1 MFSLRKRK
9 GIIAA
14 LVVVL
19 AIMLIVPVM
28 LQTPSEAA
36 SKKRPAK
43 VTMTSVKA
51 SGTNK
56 VVIKWRKAKYA
67 TNYRIYWKQAGT
79 KKWRTLATVKSN
91 RTSYTHKSNS
101 KAKLIGG
108 KKYVYTVR
116 AYNRYG
122 RKWGAYNSKGKTVT
136 IPAVPGKVNIT
147 QTNAT
152 SSRNVTITWDKTSNA
167 TSYRVFYKKSGA
179 KKWITVA
186 NVSASKNSYT
196 HSNNKKTPLV
206 AGSKYVYTV
215 RAYNKTSRKWG
226 AYNTKGVV
234 VTVPK
239 KNASVPTQPV
249 KPTTVPTQK
258 PKPTTPV
265 IPSPAPEDTPD
276 ISGPTS
282 TPTPAPAK
290 PTEAPKPTATP
301 VPAKPTATPAPVK
314 VSNVTVNPATV
325 KLTSKGQNTQLSVSV
340 LPSNAEN
347 KSIVWSTS
355 NASVATVDNNGVIT
369 AVANGNATITA
380 AALDGSG
387 KYAECSVVVEI
398 PKENNQVVELA
409 GEESK
414 ILSIWNED
422 YTENIDVTQV
432 TFEYNTQLDL
442 FSNLGYD
449 VRTGKYI
456 TMTIKAQKQGS
467 CTILAKYN
475 GKILKK
481 WTINVTSNWDEY
493 IGYVN
498 WRKQVESQIWTSS
511 MSLKEKM
518 DAAKDYIQSHFVHKD
533 GSDAAVSAYKGNLA
547 DCITASE
554 FMGDFAKDANAK
566 VQYGSTYTGKFYDYL
581 VSASSDGGHTF
592 TRILINNEWVIYDA
606 NPPHA

>member
-1 MFSLRKRK
+1 MFNLQKRK

-43 VTMTSVKA
+43 VTVTSVKT

-79 KKWRTLATVKSN
+79 KKWRTLSTVKSN

-108 KKYVYTVR
+108 KIYVYTVR

-152 SSRNVTITWDKTSNA
+152 SSRKVTIIWDKTSNA

-196 HSNNKKTPLV
+196 HSNNKKTPLA

-239 KNASVPTQPV
+239 KNASVPTQPA
-249 KPTTVPTQK
+249 KPTAIPTQK
-258 PKPTTPV
+258 PKPTEVPAKPTQAPVKPTATPV
-265 IPSPAPEDTPD
+265 PV
-276 ISGPTS
+276 
-282 TPTPAPAK
+282 K

-301 VPAKPTATPAPVK
+301 APVK
-314 VSNVTVNPATV
+314 VSSVTINPSTV
-325 KLTSKGQNTQLSVSV
+325 KLTSKGQTAQLSASV

-347 KSIVWSTS
+347 KSITWNSS
-355 NASVATVDNNGVIT
+355 NTNVATVSSDGFVT
-369 AVANGNATITA
+369 ALANGNTTITA
-380 AALDGSG
+380 TALDGSG
-387 KYAECSVVVEI
+387 KSGSCAVIVEI
-398 PKENNQVVELA
+398 PDENNQIIELA
-409 GEESK
+409 GGESK
-414 ILSIWNED
+414 KIGITKSSFQEIRD
-422 YTENIDVTQV
+422 FSKV
-432 TFEYNTQLDL
+432 TFDCKNAGITYEIGGFD
-442 FSNLGYD
+442 
-449 VRTGKYI
+449 YI
-456 TMTIKAQKQGS
+456 STRAAVSIKALRKGNG
-467 CTILAKYN
+467 TITASYEN
-475 GKILKK
+475 RVIAR
-481 WTINVTSNWDEY
+481 WTINITSDWAEY

-498 WRKQVESQIWTSS
+498 WRKQVENQIWTNG
-511 MSLKEKM
+511 MSVKEKC
-518 DAAKDYIQSHFVHKD
+518 DAAKNYIKTNFVYSTKTA
-533 GSDAAVSAYKGNLA
+533 AAVYAYNTCKGI
-547 DCITASE
+547 DCFTATE
-554 FMGDFAKDANAK
+554 FMGDFAKDANAQMKYANNGSSQMFDYFSDAK
-566 VQYGSTYTGKFYDYL
+566 V
-581 VSASSDGGHTF
+581 AGGNHTF
-592 TRILINNEWVIYDA
+592 NMIFIDGQWIPYDA
-606 NPPHA
+606 CPTP

>member
-1 MFSLRKRK
+1 MFNLRKRK
-9 GIIAA
+9 GIITA

-36 SKKRPAK
+36 SKKKPAK
-43 VTMTSVKA
+43 VTVTSVKT

-79 KKWRTLATVKSN
+79 KKWSTLTTVKSN

-152 SSRNVTITWDKTSNA
+152 SNRKVTITWDKTSNA

-239 KNASVPTQPV
+239 KNAPGPTQPT
-249 KPTTVPTQK
+249 KPTAVPTQK
-258 PKPTTPV
+258 PKPTTPI
-265 IPSPAPEDTPD
+265 IPSPSPEDTPD

-325 KLTSKGQNTQLSVSV
+325 KLTSKGQTAQLSASV
-340 LPSNAEN
+340 LPNNAEN

-355 NASVATVDNNGVIT
+355 NASVATVDNNGIVT

-387 KYAECSVVVEI
+387 KSGSCVVTVEI
-398 PKENNQVVELA
+398 PDESNQIVELT
-409 GEESK
+409 GGTSK

-422 YTENIDVTQV
+422 YTENIDVTQI
-432 TFEYNTQLDL
+432 TFEYNSTSDI

-449 VRTGKYI
+449 VRTGVFNK
-456 TMTIKAQKQGS
+456 MTIKAQRQGS
-467 CTILAKYN
+467 CVVLAKYN

-481 WTINVTSNWDEY
+481 WTINVTSDWTEY

-498 WRKQVESQIWTSS
+498 WRKQVESQIWTNG
-511 MSLKEKM
+511 MSVKEKC
-518 DAAKDYIQSHFVHKD
+518 DAAQGYIKTQFTYKS
-533 GSDAAVSAYKGNLA
+533 GYGQAVLIYNDKMC
-547 DCITASE
+547 DCIGASDL
-554 FMGDFAKDANAK
+554 MGGFAKDANAQIK
-566 VQYGSTYTGKFYDYL
+566 YCSNHGTQPHDYL
-581 VSASSDGGHTF
+581 ADATSEGGHTF
-592 TRILINNEWVIYDA
+592 TMILIDGKWVPYDA
-606 NPPHA
+606 QP

>member
-1 MFSLRKRK
+1 MFNLQKRK

-36 SKKRPAK
+36 SKKKPAK
-43 VTMTSVKA
+43 VTVTSVKT

-79 KKWRTLATVKSN
+79 KKWRTLTTVKSN

-152 SSRNVTITWDKTSNA
+152 SSRKVTITWDKTSNA

-186 NVSASKNSYT
+186 NVSAAKNSYT
-196 HSNNKKTPLV
+196 HSNNKKTPLA

-239 KNASVPTQPV
+239 KNAPVPTQPA
-249 KPTTVPTQK
+249 KPTAVPIQK

-265 IPSPAPEDTPD
+265 IPSPSPEDTPD

-301 VPAKPTATPAPVK
+301 APVK
-314 VSNVTVNPATV
+314 VSSVTINPSTL
-325 KLTSKGQNTQLSVSV
+325 KLTSKGQTSQLSASI

-355 NASVATVDNNGVIT
+355 NASVATVDNNGVVT

-387 KYAECSVVVEI
+387 KSGSCTVTVEI
-398 PKENNQVVELA
+398 TDESNQIVELT
-409 GEESK
+409 GGTSK

-422 YTENIDVTQV
+422 YTENIDVTQI
-432 TFEYNTQLDL
+432 TFEYNSTSDI

-449 VRTGKYI
+449 IRTGVFNK
-456 TMTIKAQKQGS
+456 MTIKAQRQGS
-467 CTILAKYN
+467 CVVLAKYN

-481 WTINVTSNWDEY
+481 WTINVTSDWTEY

-498 WRKQVESQIWTSS
+498 WRKQVESQIWTNG
-511 MSLKEKM
+511 MSIKEKC
-518 DAAKDYIQSHFVHKD
+518 DAAQGYIKTQFTYKS
-533 GSDAAVSAYKGNLA
+533 GYGQAVLIYNDKMC
-547 DCITASE
+547 DCIGASDL
-554 FMGDFAKDANAK
+554 MGGFAKDANAQIK
-566 VQYGSTYTGKFYDYL
+566 YCSNHGTQPHDYL
-581 VSASSDGGHTF
+581 ADATSEGGHTF
-592 TRILINNEWVIYDA
+592 TMILIDGKWVPYDA
-606 NPPHA
+606 QP

>member
-1 MFSLRKRK
+1 MLRKIK
-9 GIIAA
+9 SHLAVLLMLA
-14 LVVVL
+14 LAFTL
-19 AIMLIVPVM
+19 LIPAPV
-28 LQTPSEAA
+28 QAA
-36 SKKRPAK
+36 SKKKPAK
-43 VTMTSVKA
+43 VTVTSVKT

-122 RKWGAYNSKGKTVT
+122 RKWGAYNSKGKTVK
-136 IPAVPGKVNIT
+136 IPRRKAAVPT
-147 QTNAT
+147 
-152 SSRNVTITWDKTSNA
+152 
-167 TSYRVFYKKSGA
+167 
-179 KKWITVA
+179 
-186 NVSASKNSYT
+186 
-196 HSNNKKTPLV
+196 KTPV
-206 AGSKYVYTV
+206 K
-215 RAYNKTSRKWG
+215 
-226 AYNTKGVV
+226 
-234 VTVPK
+234 PK
-239 KNASVPTQPV
+239 PTTPAKPTQPV
-249 KPTTVPTQK
+249 KPTAVPTQK
-258 PKPTTPV
+258 PKPTVKPVKPTPV
-265 IPSPAPEDTPD
+265 PAK
-276 ISGPTS
+276 PTS
-282 TPTPAPAK
+282 TPAK

-301 VPAKPTATPAPVK
+301 APVK
-314 VSNVTVNPATV
+314 VSSVTINPSTV
-325 KLTSKGQNTQLSVSV
+325 KLTSKGQTAQLSASV

-355 NASVATVDNNGVIT
+355 NASVATVDNNGVVT

-387 KYAECSVVVEI
+387 KYAECSVAVEI

-409 GEESK
+409 GGAHKELGPTKSLFPEITDFS
-414 ILSIWNED
+414 
-422 YTENIDVTQV
+422 QV
-432 TFEYNTQLDL
+432 TFDIQDPNHIIEVSG
-442 FSNLGYD
+442 FSSNKRSASVGF
-449 VRTGKYI
+449 TGLRI
-456 TMTIKAQKQGS
+456 GSATI
-467 CTILAKYN
+467 IAKYGN
-475 GKILKK
+475 KTLQRH
-481 WTINVTSNWDEY
+481 TINVTSNWDEY

-498 WRKQVESQIWTSS
+498 WRKQIESQIWTSS

-606 NPPHA
+606 NPPHV

>member
-1 MFSLRKRK
+1 ML
-9 GIIAA
+9 A
-14 LVVVL
+14 LAFTL
-19 AIMLIVPVM
+19 LIPAPV
-28 LQTPSEAA
+28 QAA
-36 SKKRPAK
+36 SKAPAK
-43 VTMTSVKA
+43 VTIASVKT

-79 KKWRTLATVKSN
+79 KKWRTLTTVKSN

-152 SSRNVTITWDKTSNA
+152 SDQKVTITWNKTSNA

-196 HSNNKKTPLV
+196 HSNNKKTPLA

-226 AYNTKGVV
+226 AYNTNGVV

-239 KNASVPTQPV
+239 KNAPVPTQPA
-249 KPTTVPTQK
+249 KPTAVPTQK

-265 IPSPAPEDTPD
+265 IPSPSPEDTPD

-282 TPTPAPAK
+282 TPTPAPAQ
-290 PTEAPKPTATP
+290 
-301 VPAKPTATPAPVK
+301 PTATPAPVK
-314 VSNVTVNPATV
+314 VSSVTINPSTL
-325 KLTSKGQNTQLSVSV
+325 KLTSKGQTAQLSASV
-340 LPSNAEN
+340 LPNNAEN
-347 KSIVWSTS
+347 KSIAWSTS
-355 NASVATVDNNGVIT
+355 NASVATVDNNGVVT

-387 KYAECSVVVEI
+387 KSGSCTVTVEI
-398 PKENNQVVELA
+398 TDESNQIVELT
-409 GEESK
+409 GGTSK

-422 YTENIDVTQV
+422 YTENIDVTQI
-432 TFEYNTQLDL
+432 TFEYNSTSDI

-449 VRTGKYI
+449 IRTGVFNK
-456 TMTIKAQKQGS
+456 MTIKAQRQGS
-467 CTILAKYN
+467 CVVLAKYN

-481 WTINVTSNWDEY
+481 WTINVTSDWTEY

-498 WRKQVESQIWTSS
+498 WRKQVESQIWTNG
-511 MSLKEKM
+511 MSVKEKC
-518 DAAKDYIQSHFVHKD
+518 DAAKNYIKTNFVYSTKTA
-533 GSDAAVSAYKGNLA
+533 AAVYAYNTCKGI
-547 DCITASE
+547 DCFTATE
-554 FMGDFAKDANAK
+554 FMGDFAKDAGAQMKYANNGSSQMFDYFADAK
-566 VQYGSTYTGKFYDYL
+566 V
-581 VSASSDGGHTF
+581 AGGNHTF
-592 TRILINNEWVIYDA
+592 NMILIDGQWIPCDA
-606 NPPHA
+606 CPTP

>member
-1 MFSLRKRK
+1 MLKKIKSH
-9 GIIAA
+9 
-14 LVVVL
+14 L
-19 AIMLIVPVM
+19 AILLMLALAFTLLIPAPV
-28 LQTPSEAA
+28 QAA
-36 SKKRPAK
+36 SKKKPAK
-43 VTMTSVKA
+43 VTVTSVKT

-79 KKWRTLATVKSN
+79 KKWSTLTTVKSN

-152 SSRNVTITWDKTSNA
+152 SNRKVTITWDKTSNA

-196 HSNNKKTPLV
+196 HSNNKKTPLA

-226 AYNTKGVV
+226 AYNTNGVV

-239 KNASVPTQPV
+239 KNAPGPTQPT
-249 KPTTVPTQK
+249 KPTAVPTQK

-325 KLTSKGQNTQLSVSV
+325 KLTSKGQTAQLSASV
-340 LPSNAEN
+340 LPNNAEN

-355 NASVATVDNNGVIT
+355 NASVATVDNNGVVT

-387 KYAECSVVVEI
+387 KSGSCVVTVEI
-398 PKENNQVVELA
+398 PDESNQIVELT
-409 GEESK
+409 GGTSK

-422 YTENIDVTQV
+422 YTENIDVTQI
-432 TFEYNTQLDL
+432 TFEYNSTSDI

-449 VRTGKYI
+449 VRTGVFNK
-456 TMTIKAQKQGS
+456 MTIKAQRQGS
-467 CTILAKYN
+467 CVVLAKYN

-481 WTINVTSNWDEY
+481 WTINVTSDWTEY

-498 WRKQVESQIWTSS
+498 WRKQVESQIWTNG
-511 MSLKEKM
+511 MSVKEKC
-518 DAAKDYIQSHFVHKD
+518 DAAQGYIKTQFTYKS
-533 GSDAAVSAYKGNLA
+533 GYGQAVLIYNDKMC
-547 DCITASE
+547 DCIGASDL
-554 FMGDFAKDANAK
+554 MGGFAKDANAQIK
-566 VQYGSTYTGKFYDYL
+566 YCSNHGTQPHDYL
-581 VSASSDGGHTF
+581 ADATSEGGHTF
-592 TRILINNEWVIYDA
+592 TMILIDGKWVPYDA
-606 NPPHA
+606 QP

>member
-1 MFSLRKRK
+1 MLRKIK
-9 GIIAA
+9 SHLAVLLMLA
-14 LVVVL
+14 LAFTL
-19 AIMLIVPVM
+19 LIPAPV
-28 LQTPSEAA
+28 QAA
-36 SKKRPAK
+36 SKKKPAK
-43 VTMTSVKA
+43 VTVTSVKT

-56 VVIKWRKAKYA
+56 VVVKWKKAKYA

-101 KAKLIGG
+101 KARLVAG

-122 RKWGAYNSKGKTVT
+122 RKWGSYNTKGKTVT
-136 IPAVPGKVNIT
+136 IPKKK
-147 QTNAT
+147 AT
-152 SSRNVTITWDKTSNA
+152 TPT
-167 TSYRVFYKKSGA
+167 
-179 KKWITVA
+179 
-186 NVSASKNSYT
+186 
-196 HSNNKKTPLV
+196 KTP
-206 AGSKYVYTV
+206 AK
-215 RAYNKTSRKWG
+215 
-226 AYNTKGVV
+226 
-234 VTVPK
+234 
-239 KNASVPTQPV
+239 PTQPA
-249 KPTTVPTQK
+249 KPTAVPTQK
-258 PKPTTPV
+258 PKPTEVPVEPTQTPAKPTATPV
-265 IPSPAPEDTPD
+265 PV
-276 ISGPTS
+276 
-282 TPTPAPAK
+282 K

-301 VPAKPTATPAPVK
+301 APAKPTATPAPVK

-325 KLTSKGQNTQLSVSV
+325 KLTSKGQTTQLSATV

-347 KSIVWSTS
+347 KSIIWSTS
-355 NASVATVDNNGVIT
+355 NASVATVDNNGVVS

-409 GEESK
+409 GGAHKELGPTKSLFPEITDFS
-414 ILSIWNED
+414 
-422 YTENIDVTQV
+422 QV
-432 TFEYNTQLDL
+432 TFDIQDPNHIIEVSG
-442 FSNLGYD
+442 FSSNKRSASVGF
-449 VRTGKYI
+449 TGLRI
-456 TMTIKAQKQGS
+456 GSATI
-467 CTILAKYN
+467 IAKYGN
-475 GKILKK
+475 KTLQRH
-481 WTINVTSNWDEY
+481 TINVTSNWDEY

-498 WRKQVESQIWTSS
+498 WRKQIESQIWTSS

-606 NPPHA
+606 NPPHV

>member
-1 MFSLRKRK
+1 MLRKIK
-9 GIIAA
+9 SYLAVLLMLA
-14 LVVVL
+14 LAFTL
-19 AIMLIVPVM
+19 LIPAPV
-28 LQTPSEAA
+28 QAA
-36 SKKRPAK
+36 SKKKPAK
-43 VTMTSVKA
+43 VTVTSVKT

-56 VVIKWRKAKYA
+56 VVVKWKKAKYA

-101 KAKLIGG
+101 KARLVAG

-122 RKWGAYNSKGKTVT
+122 RKWGSYNTKGKTVT
-136 IPAVPGKVNIT
+136 IPKKK
-147 QTNAT
+147 AT
-152 SSRNVTITWDKTSNA
+152 TPT
-167 TSYRVFYKKSGA
+167 
-179 KKWITVA
+179 
-186 NVSASKNSYT
+186 
-196 HSNNKKTPLV
+196 KTP
-206 AGSKYVYTV
+206 AK
-215 RAYNKTSRKWG
+215 
-226 AYNTKGVV
+226 
-234 VTVPK
+234 
-239 KNASVPTQPV
+239 PTQPA
-249 KPTTVPTQK
+249 KPTAVPTQK
-258 PKPTTPV
+258 PKPTEVPVEPTQTPAKPTATPV
-265 IPSPAPEDTPD
+265 PV
-276 ISGPTS
+276 
-282 TPTPAPAK
+282 K

-301 VPAKPTATPAPVK
+301 APAKPTATPAPVK

-355 NASVATVDNNGVIT
+355 NASVATVDNNGVVT

-409 GEESK
+409 GGAHKELGPTKSLFPEITDFS
-414 ILSIWNED
+414 
-422 YTENIDVTQV
+422 QV
-432 TFEYNTQLDL
+432 TFDIQDPNHIIEVSG
-442 FSNLGYD
+442 FSSNKRSASVGF
-449 VRTGKYI
+449 TGLRI
-456 TMTIKAQKQGS
+456 GSATI
-467 CTILAKYN
+467 IAKYGN
-475 GKILKK
+475 KTLQRH
-481 WTINVTSNWDEY
+481 TINVTSNWDEY

-498 WRKQVESQIWTSS
+498 WRKQIESQIWTSS

-554 FMGDFAKDANAK
+554 FMGDFAKDVNAK
-566 VQYGSTYTGKFYDYL
+566 VQYGSTYTGKFYDYIT
-581 VSASSDGGHTF
+581 SASSDGGHTF

-606 NPPHA
+606 NPPHV

>member
-1 MFSLRKRK
+1 MLRKIK
-9 GIIAA
+9 SYLAVLLMLA
-14 LVVVL
+14 LAFTL
-19 AIMLIVPVM
+19 LIPAPV
-28 LQTPSEAA
+28 QAA
-36 SKKRPAK
+36 SKKKPAK
-43 VTMTSVKA
+43 VTVTSVKT

-56 VVIKWRKAKYA
+56 VVVKWKKAKYA

-101 KAKLIGG
+101 KARLVAG

-122 RKWGAYNSKGKTVT
+122 RKWGSYNTKGKTVT
-136 IPAVPGKVNIT
+136 IPKKK
-147 QTNAT
+147 AT
-152 SSRNVTITWDKTSNA
+152 TPT
-167 TSYRVFYKKSGA
+167 
-179 KKWITVA
+179 
-186 NVSASKNSYT
+186 
-196 HSNNKKTPLV
+196 KTP
-206 AGSKYVYTV
+206 AK
-215 RAYNKTSRKWG
+215 
-226 AYNTKGVV
+226 
-234 VTVPK
+234 
-239 KNASVPTQPV
+239 PTQPA
-249 KPTTVPTQK
+249 KPTAVPTQK
-258 PKPTTPV
+258 PKPTEVPVEPTQTPAKPTATPV
-265 IPSPAPEDTPD
+265 PV
-276 ISGPTS
+276 
-282 TPTPAPAK
+282 K

-301 VPAKPTATPAPVK
+301 APAKPTATPAPVK

-325 KLTSKGQNTQLSVSV
+325 KLTSKGQTTQLSATV

-347 KSIVWSTS
+347 KSIIWSTS
-355 NASVATVDNNGVIT
+355 NASVATVDNNGVVS

-409 GEESK
+409 GGANKELGPTKSLFPEITDFS
-414 ILSIWNED
+414 
-422 YTENIDVTQV
+422 QV
-432 TFEYNTQLDL
+432 TFDIQDPNHIIEVSG
-442 FSNLGYD
+442 FSSNKRSASVGF
-449 VRTGKYI
+449 TGLRI
-456 TMTIKAQKQGS
+456 GSATI
-467 CTILAKYN
+467 IAKYGN
-475 GKILKK
+475 KTLQRH
-481 WTINVTSNWDEY
+481 TINVTSNWDEY

-554 FMGDFAKDANAK
+554 FMGDFAKDVNAK
-566 VQYGSTYTGKFYDYL
+566 VQYGSTYTGKFYDYIT
-581 VSASSDGGHTF
+581 SASSDGGHTF

-606 NPPHA
+606 NPPHV

>member
-1 MFSLRKRK
+1 MFNLRKRK
-9 GIIAA
+9 GIITA

-36 SKKRPAK
+36 SKKKPAK
-43 VTMTSVKA
+43 VTVTSVKT

-79 KKWRTLATVKSN
+79 KKWSTLTTVKSN

-152 SSRNVTITWDKTSNA
+152 SSRKVTIIWDKTSNA

-239 KNASVPTQPV
+239 KNAPGPTQPT
-249 KPTTVPTQK
+249 KPTAVPTQK
-258 PKPTTPV
+258 PKPTTPI
-265 IPSPAPEDTPD
+265 IPSPSPEDTPD

-325 KLTSKGQNTQLSVSV
+325 KLTSKGQTAQLSASV
-340 LPSNAEN
+340 LPNNAEN

-355 NASVATVDNNGVIT
+355 NASVATVDNNGIVT

-387 KYAECSVVVEI
+387 KSGSCVVTVEI
-398 PKENNQVVELA
+398 PDESNQIVELT
-409 GEESK
+409 GGTSK

-422 YTENIDVTQV
+422 YTENIDVTQI
-432 TFEYNTQLDL
+432 TFEYNSTSDI

-449 VRTGKYI
+449 VRTGVFNK
-456 TMTIKAQKQGS
+456 MTIKAQRQGS
-467 CTILAKYN
+467 CVVLAKYN

-481 WTINVTSNWDEY
+481 WTINVTSDWTEY

-498 WRKQVESQIWTSS
+498 WRKQVESQIWTNG
-511 MSLKEKM
+511 MSVKEKC
-518 DAAKDYIQSHFVHKD
+518 DAAQGYIKTQFTYKS
-533 GSDAAVSAYKGNLA
+533 GYGQAVLIYNDKMC
-547 DCITASE
+547 DCIGASDL
-554 FMGDFAKDANAK
+554 MGGFAKDANAQIK
-566 VQYGSTYTGKFYDYL
+566 YCSNHGTQPHDYL
-581 VSASSDGGHTF
+581 ADATSEGGHTF
-592 TRILINNEWVIYDA
+592 TMILIDGKWVPYDA
-606 NPPHA
+606 QP

>member
-1 MFSLRKRK
+1 MFNLRKRK
-9 GIIAA
+9 GIVAA

-19 AIMLIVPVM
+19 AIMLIVPVI

-43 VTMTSVKA
+43 VTVTSVKT

-152 SSRNVTITWDKTSNA
+152 SNRKVTITWDKTSNA

-239 KNASVPTQPV
+239 KNAPIPTQPA
-249 KPTTVPTQK
+249 KPTAVPTQK

-301 VPAKPTATPAPVK
+301 VPVK
-314 VSNVTVNPATV
+314 VNSVTINPSTI
-325 KLTSKGQNTQLSVSV
+325 KLTSKGQTAQLSVCV
-340 LPSNAEN
+340 LPSNADN
-347 KSIVWSTS
+347 KSVTWSSS
-355 NASVATVDNNGVIT
+355 NTNVVTVSNDGTVT

-380 AALDGSG
+380 TAADRAEKSGS
-387 KYAECSVVVEI
+387 CSVTVEI
-398 PKENNQVVELA
+398 QNESSQVITLE
-409 GEESK
+409 GGKGKQIGITPEE
-414 ILSIWNED
+414 IDASI
-422 YTENIDVTQV
+422 NIKDI
-432 TFEYNTQLDL
+432 TFEITNP
-442 FSNLGYD
+442 SIIKINGIGYD
-449 VRTGKYI
+449 EETWCNVI
-456 TMTIKAQKQGS
+456 TFTAIKKGS
-467 CTILAKYN
+467 TVISAKYN
-475 GKILKK
+475 NNILRR
-481 WTINVTSNWDEY
+481 WTINIASDWTEY
-493 IGYVN
+493 LAYAN
-498 WRKQVESQIWTSS
+498 WRKQIENQIWTAS
-511 MSLKEKM
+511 MSQKEKM
-518 DAAKDYIQSHFVHKD
+518 KATESYIKNHYGYENGS
-533 GSDAAVSAYKGNLA
+533 SDAVKVYLDKTI
-547 DCITASE
+547 DCHAATE
-554 FMGDFAKDANAK
+554 MMGDFAKDINLQVKYVNA
-566 VQYGSTYTGKFYDYL
+566 VTGNIYDYK
-581 VSASSDGGHTF
+581 VKATSEGGHTYN
-592 TRILINNEWVIYDA
+592 LIFVDNSWEKFDA
-606 NPPHA
+606 TPTP

>member
-1 MFSLRKRK
+1 MLRKIK
-9 GIIAA
+9 SHLAVFLMLA
-14 LVVVL
+14 LAFTL
-19 AIMLIVPVM
+19 LIPAPV
-28 LQTPSEAA
+28 QAA
-36 SKKRPAK
+36 SKKKPAK
-43 VTMTSVKA
+43 VTVTSVKT
-51 SGTNK
+51 SGYDRVT
-56 VVIKWRKAKYA
+56 IKWKKSKYA
-67 TNYRIYWKQAGT
+67 TNYRIYWKQSGA
-79 KKWRTLATVKSN
+79 KKWKTLATVKSN
-91 RTSYTHKSNS
+91 KTTYTHKSNN
-101 KAKLIGG
+101 KARLVAG

-122 RKWGAYNSKGKTVT
+122 KKWGSYNTRGKTVT
-136 IPAVPGKVNIT
+136 IP
-147 QTNAT
+147 
-152 SSRNVTITWDKTSNA
+152 
-167 TSYRVFYKKSGA
+167 KK
-179 KKWITVA
+179 K
-186 NVSASKNSYT
+186 
-196 HSNNKKTPLV
+196 
-206 AGSKYVYTV
+206 
-215 RAYNKTSRKWG
+215 
-226 AYNTKGVV
+226 V
-234 VTVPK
+234 VT
-239 KNASVPTQPV
+239 PT
-249 KPTTVPTQK
+249 KPTTK
-258 PKPTTPV
+258 PS
-265 IPSPAPEDTPD
+265 I
-276 ISGPTS
+276 
-282 TPTPAPAK
+282 PTPAPTKK
-290 PTEAPKPTATP
+290 PQPTATP
-301 VPAKPTATPAPVK
+301 KPTATPAPVK

-325 KLTSKGQNTQLSVSV
+325 KLTSKGQTTQLSAIV

-409 GEESK
+409 GGESK

-456 TMTIKAQKQGS
+456 KMTIKAQKQGS

>member
-1 MFSLRKRK
+1 MFNLRKRK
-9 GIIAA
+9 GIITA

-36 SKKRPAK
+36 SKKKPAK
-43 VTMTSVKA
+43 VTVTSVKT

-79 KKWRTLATVKSN
+79 KKWSTLTTVKSN

-152 SSRNVTITWDKTSNA
+152 SNRKVTITWDKTSNA

-196 HSNNKKTPLV
+196 HSNNKKTPLA

-215 RAYNKTSRKWG
+215 RAYNKASRKWG

-239 KNASVPTQPV
+239 KNAPGPTQPT
-249 KPTTVPTQK
+249 KPTAVPTQK
-258 PKPTTPV
+258 PKPTTPI
-265 IPSPAPEDTPD
+265 IPSPSPEDTPD

-325 KLTSKGQNTQLSVSV
+325 KLTSKGQTAQLSASV
-340 LPSNAEN
+340 LPNNAEN

-355 NASVATVDNNGVIT
+355 NASVATVDNNGIVT

-387 KYAECSVVVEI
+387 KSGSCVVTVEI
-398 PKENNQVVELA
+398 PDESNQIVELT
-409 GEESK
+409 GGTSK

-422 YTENIDVTQV
+422 YTENIDVTQI
-432 TFEYNTQLDL
+432 TFEYNSTSDI

-449 VRTGKYI
+449 VRTGVFNK
-456 TMTIKAQKQGS
+456 MTIKAQRQGS
-467 CTILAKYN
+467 CVVLAKYN

-481 WTINVTSNWDEY
+481 WTINVTSDWTEY

-498 WRKQVESQIWTSS
+498 WRKQVESQIWTNG
-511 MSLKEKM
+511 MSVKEKC
-518 DAAKDYIQSHFVHKD
+518 DAAQGYIKTQFTYKS
-533 GSDAAVSAYKGNLA
+533 GYGQAVLIYNDKMC
-547 DCITASE
+547 DCIGASDL
-554 FMGDFAKDANAK
+554 MGGFAKDANAQIK
-566 VQYGSTYTGKFYDYL
+566 YCSNHGTQPHDYL
-581 VSASSDGGHTF
+581 ADATSEGGHTF
-592 TRILINNEWVIYDA
+592 TMILIDGKWVPYDA
-606 NPPHA
+606 QP

>member
-1 MFSLRKRK
+1 MFNLRKRK
-9 GIIAA
+9 GIVAA

-19 AIMLIVPVM
+19 AIMLIVPVI

-43 VTMTSVKA
+43 VTVTSVKT

-122 RKWGAYNSKGKTVT
+122 RKWGAYNSKGKTVI

-152 SSRNVTITWDKTSNA
+152 SSRKVTITWDKTSNA

-239 KNASVPTQPV
+239 KNASVPTQPA
-249 KPTTVPTQK
+249 KPTAIPTQK
-258 PKPTTPV
+258 PKPTEVPAKPTQAPVKPTATPV
-265 IPSPAPEDTPD
+265 PV
-276 ISGPTS
+276 
-282 TPTPAPAK
+282 K

-301 VPAKPTATPAPVK
+301 APVK
-314 VSNVTVNPATV
+314 VSSVTINPSTV
-325 KLTSKGQNTQLSVSV
+325 KLTSKGQTAQLSASV

-347 KSIVWSTS
+347 KSITWNSS
-355 NASVATVDNNGVIT
+355 NTNVATVSSDGFVT
-369 AVANGNATITA
+369 ALANGNTTITA
-380 AALDGSG
+380 TALDGSG
-387 KYAECSVVVEI
+387 KSGSCAVIVEI
-398 PKENNQVVELA
+398 PDENNQIIELA
-409 GEESK
+409 GGESK
-414 ILSIWNED
+414 KIGITKSSFQEIRD
-422 YTENIDVTQV
+422 FSKV
-432 TFEYNTQLDL
+432 TFDCKNAGITYEIGGFD
-442 FSNLGYD
+442 
-449 VRTGKYI
+449 YI
-456 TMTIKAQKQGS
+456 STRAAVSIKALRKGNG
-467 CTILAKYN
+467 TITASYEN
-475 GKILKK
+475 RVIAR
-481 WTINVTSNWDEY
+481 WTINITSDWAEY

-498 WRKQVESQIWTSS
+498 WRKQVENQIWTNG
-511 MSLKEKM
+511 MSVKEKC
-518 DAAKDYIQSHFVHKD
+518 DAAKNYIKTNFVYSTKTA
-533 GSDAAVSAYKGNLA
+533 AAVYAYNTCKGI
-547 DCITASE
+547 DCFTATE
-554 FMGDFAKDANAK
+554 FMGDFAKDANAQMKYANNGSSQMFDYFSDAK
-566 VQYGSTYTGKFYDYL
+566 V
-581 VSASSDGGHTF
+581 AGGNHTF
-592 TRILINNEWVIYDA
+592 NMIFIDGQWIPYDA
-606 NPPHA
+606 CPTP

>member
-1 MFSLRKRK
+1 MFNLRKRK
-9 GIIAA
+9 GIVAA
-14 LVVVL
+14 LAVIL
-19 AIMLIVPVM
+19 AIILIVPVM

-36 SKKRPAK
+36 SKKKPAK
-43 VTMTSVKA
+43 VTVTSVKT

-122 RKWGAYNSKGKTVT
+122 RKWGAYNSKGKTVI

-152 SSRNVTITWDKTSNA
+152 SSRKVTITWDKTSNA

-239 KNASVPTQPV
+239 KNASGPTQPA
-249 KPTTVPTQK
+249 KPTDVPTQK

-265 IPSPAPEDTPD
+265 IPSPSPEDTPD

-282 TPTPAPAK
+282 TPTPAPVK

-301 VPAKPTATPAPVK
+301 APVK
-314 VSNVTVNPATV
+314 VSSVTINPSTL
-325 KLTSKGQNTQLSVSV
+325 KLTSKGQTSQLSASI

-355 NASVATVDNNGVIT
+355 NASVATVDNNGVVT

-409 GEESK
+409 GGESK
-414 ILSIWNED
+414 KIGVTKSSFPEI
-422 YTENIDVTQV
+422 IDFSKV
-432 TFEYNTQLDL
+432 TFDCKNAGVTYEIGGFD
-442 FSNLGYD
+442 
-449 VRTGKYI
+449 YI
-456 TMTIKAQKQGS
+456 STRAAVSIKALRKGNS
-467 CTILAKYN
+467 VITASYENRVIAR
-475 GKILKK
+475 
-481 WTINVTSNWDEY
+481 WTINITSDWAEY

-498 WRKQVESQIWTSS
+498 WRKQVESQIWTNG
-511 MSLKEKM
+511 MSIKEKC
-518 DAAKDYIQSHFVHKD
+518 DAAKSYIKTQFTYKS
-533 GSDAAVSAYKGNLA
+533 GYGQAVLIYNDKMC
-547 DCITASE
+547 DCIGASDL
-554 FMGDFAKDANAK
+554 MGGFAKDANAQIK
-566 VQYGSTYTGKFYDYL
+566 YCSNHGTQPHDYL
-581 VSASSDGGHTF
+581 ADATSEGGHTF
-592 TRILINNEWVIYDA
+592 TMILIDGKWVPYDA
-606 NPPHA
+606 QP

>member
-1 MFSLRKRK
+1 MLRKIK
-9 GIIAA
+9 SH
-14 LVVVL
+14 L
-19 AIMLIVPVM
+19 AILLMLALAFTLLIPAPV
-28 LQTPSEAA
+28 QAA
-36 SKKRPAK
+36 SKKKPAK
-43 VTMTSVKA
+43 VTVTSVKT

-79 KKWRTLATVKSN
+79 KKWKTLATVRSN
-91 RTSYTHKSNS
+91 RLSYTHKSSS
-101 KAKLIGG
+101 KAKLVGG

-152 SSRNVTITWDKTSNA
+152 SDQKVTITWNKTSNA

-206 AGSKYVYTV
+206 VGSKYVYTV

-239 KNASVPTQPV
+239 KNAPVPTQPA
-249 KPTTVPTQK
+249 KPTAVPTQK

-265 IPSPAPEDTPD
+265 IPSPSPEDTPD

-325 KLTSKGQNTQLSVSV
+325 KLTSKGQTAQLSASV
-340 LPSNAEN
+340 LPNNAEN

-355 NASVATVDNNGVIT
+355 NASVATVDNNGIVT

-387 KYAECSVVVEI
+387 KSGSCVVTVEI
-398 PKENNQVVELA
+398 PDESNQIVELT
-409 GEESK
+409 GGTSK

-422 YTENIDVTQV
+422 YTENIDVTQI
-432 TFEYNTQLDL
+432 TFEYNSTSDI

-449 VRTGKYI
+449 VRTGVFNK
-456 TMTIKAQKQGS
+456 MTIKAQRQGS
-467 CTILAKYN
+467 CVVLAKYN

-481 WTINVTSNWDEY
+481 WTINVTSDWTEY

-498 WRKQVESQIWTSS
+498 WRKQVESQIWTNG
-511 MSLKEKM
+511 MSVKEKC
-518 DAAKDYIQSHFVHKD
+518 DAAQGYIKTQFTYKS
-533 GSDAAVSAYKGNLA
+533 GYGQAVLIYNDKMC
-547 DCITASE
+547 DCIGASDL
-554 FMGDFAKDANAK
+554 MGGFAKDANAQIK
-566 VQYGSTYTGKFYDYL
+566 YCSNHGTQPHDYL
-581 VSASSDGGHTF
+581 ADATSEGGHTF
-592 TRILINNEWVIYDA
+592 TMILIDGKWVPYDA
-606 NPPHA
+606 QP

>member
-1 MFSLRKRK
+1 MFNLQKRK

-36 SKKRPAK
+36 SKKKPAK
-43 VTMTSVKA
+43 VTVTSVKT

-79 KKWRTLATVKSN
+79 KKWSTLTTVKSN

-152 SSRNVTITWDKTSNA
+152 SNRKVTITWDKTSNA

-196 HSNNKKTPLV
+196 HSNNKKTPLA

-215 RAYNKTSRKWG
+215 RAYNKASRKWG

-239 KNASVPTQPV
+239 KNAPGPTQPT
-249 KPTTVPTQK
+249 KPTAVPTQK
-258 PKPTTPV
+258 PKPTTPI
-265 IPSPAPEDTPD
+265 IPSPSPEDTPD

-325 KLTSKGQNTQLSVSV
+325 KLTSKGQTAQLSASV
-340 LPSNAEN
+340 LPNNAEN

-355 NASVATVDNNGVIT
+355 NASVATVDNNGVVT

-387 KYAECSVVVEI
+387 KSGSCVVTVEI
-398 PKENNQVVELA
+398 PDESNQIVELT
-409 GEESK
+409 GGTSK

-422 YTENIDVTQV
+422 YTENIDVTQI
-432 TFEYNTQLDL
+432 TFEYNSTSDI

-449 VRTGKYI
+449 VRTGVFNK
-456 TMTIKAQKQGS
+456 MTIKAQRQGS
-467 CTILAKYN
+467 CVVLAKYN

-481 WTINVTSNWDEY
+481 WTINVTSDWTEY

-498 WRKQVESQIWTSS
+498 WRKQVESQIWTNG
-511 MSLKEKM
+511 MSVKEKC
-518 DAAKDYIQSHFVHKD
+518 DAAQGYIKTQFTYKS
-533 GSDAAVSAYKGNLA
+533 GYGQAVLIYNDKMC
-547 DCITASE
+547 DCIGASDL
-554 FMGDFAKDANAK
+554 MGGFAKDANAQIK
-566 VQYGSTYTGKFYDYL
+566 YCSNHGTQPHDYL
-581 VSASSDGGHTF
+581 ADATSEGGHTF
-592 TRILINNEWVIYDA
+592 TMILIDGKWVPYDA
-606 NPPHA
+606 QP

>member
-1 MFSLRKRK
+1 MLRKIK
-9 GIIAA
+9 SHLAVLLMLA
-14 LVVVL
+14 LAFTL
-19 AIMLIVPVM
+19 LIPAPV
-28 LQTPSEAA
+28 QAA
-36 SKKRPAK
+36 SKKKPAK
-43 VTMTSVKA
+43 VTVTSA
-51 SGTNK
+51 RTSGYDK
-56 VVIKWRKAKYA
+56 VTIKWKKSKYA
-67 TNYRIYWKQAGT
+67 TNYRIYWKQSGA
-79 KKWRTLATVKSN
+79 KKWKTLATVKSN
-91 RTSYTHKSNS
+91 KTTYTHKSNN
-101 KAKLIGG
+101 KARLVAG

-116 AYNRYG
+116 AYNKYG
-122 RKWGAYNSKGKTVT
+122 KKWGSYNTKGKTV
-136 IPAVPGKVNIT
+136 II
-147 QTNAT
+147 
-152 SSRNVTITWDKTSNA
+152 
-167 TSYRVFYKKSGA
+167 
-179 KKWITVA
+179 
-186 NVSASKNSYT
+186 
-196 HSNNKKTPLV
+196 
-206 AGSKYVYTV
+206 
-215 RAYNKTSRKWG
+215 
-226 AYNTKGVV
+226 
-234 VTVPK
+234 PK
-239 KNASVPTQPV
+239 KKAAPPATAPV
-249 KPTTVPTQK
+249 K
-258 PKPTTPV
+258 PKPTTQTPV
-265 IPSPAPEDTPD
+265 KPTATPV
-276 ISGPTS
+276 PV
-282 TPTPAPAK
+282 K

-301 VPAKPTATPAPVK
+301 VPATPTPAPVK

-325 KLTSKGQNTQLSVSV
+325 KLTSKGQNIQLSVSV
-340 LPSNAEN
+340 LPNNAEN

-355 NASVATVDNNGVIT
+355 NASVATVDNNGVVT

-409 GEESK
+409 GGESK

-456 TMTIKAQKQGS
+456 KMTIKAQKQGS

-493 IGYVN
+493 LGYVN

-554 FMGDFAKDANAK
+554 FMGDFAKDANTK

>member
-1 MFSLRKRK
+1 MFNLRKRK
-9 GIIAA
+9 GIITA

-36 SKKRPAK
+36 SKKKPAK
-43 VTMTSVKA
+43 VTVTSVKT

-79 KKWRTLATVKSN
+79 KKWSTLTTVKSN

-152 SSRNVTITWDKTSNA
+152 SNRKVTITWDKTSNA

-196 HSNNKKTPLV
+196 HSNNKKTPLA

-239 KNASVPTQPV
+239 KNAPAPTQPA

-265 IPSPAPEDTPD
+265 IPSPSPEDTPD

-325 KLTSKGQNTQLSVSV
+325 KLTSKGQTAQLSASV
-340 LPSNAEN
+340 LPNNAEN

-355 NASVATVDNNGVIT
+355 NASVATVDNNGIVT

-387 KYAECSVVVEI
+387 KSGSCVVTVEI
-398 PKENNQVVELA
+398 PDESNQIVELT
-409 GEESK
+409 GGTSK

-422 YTENIDVTQV
+422 YTENIDVTQI
-432 TFEYNTQLDL
+432 TFEYNSTSDI

-449 VRTGKYI
+449 VRTGVFNK
-456 TMTIKAQKQGS
+456 MTIKAQRQGS
-467 CTILAKYN
+467 CVVLAKYN

-481 WTINVTSNWDEY
+481 WTINVTSDWTEY

-498 WRKQVESQIWTSS
+498 WRKQVESQIWTNG
-511 MSLKEKM
+511 MSVKEKC
-518 DAAKDYIQSHFVHKD
+518 DAAQGYIKTQFTYKS
-533 GSDAAVSAYKGNLA
+533 GYGQAVLIYNDKMC
-547 DCITASE
+547 DCIGASDL
-554 FMGDFAKDANAK
+554 MGGFAKDANAQIK
-566 VQYGSTYTGKFYDYL
+566 YCSNHGTQPHDYL
-581 VSASSDGGHTF
+581 ADATSEGGHTF
-592 TRILINNEWVIYDA
+592 TMILIDGKWVPYDA
-606 NPPHA
+606 QP

>member
-1 MFSLRKRK
+1 MFNLQKRK

-43 VTMTSVKA
+43 VTMTSVKT

-152 SSRNVTITWDKTSNA
+152 SSRKVTIIWDKTSNA

-239 KNASVPTQPV
+239 KNAPAPTQPA

-265 IPSPAPEDTPD
+265 IPSPSPEDTPD

-282 TPTPAPAK
+282 TPTPAP
-290 PTEAPKPTATP
+290 TQPTATP
-301 VPAKPTATPAPVK
+301 KPTATPAPVK
-314 VSNVTVNPATV
+314 VTSVSVSPANV
-325 KLTSKGQNTQLSVSV
+325 KLTKKGETTTLSATV

-347 KSIVWSTS
+347 QSISWSSSDT
-355 NASVATVDNNGVIT
+355 SVATVNNDGTVT
-369 AVANGNATITA
+369 AVANGTTTVTA
-380 AALDGSG
+380 SAVDGSG
-387 KYAECSVVVEI
+387 KNGSCNVVVEI
-398 PKENNQVVELA
+398 PSENAQIIELA
-409 GEESK
+409 GGD
-414 ILSIWNED
+414 SIEIGPTKASLPNFTD
-422 YTENIDVTQV
+422 
-432 TFEYNTQLDL
+432 
-442 FSNLGYD
+442 FSNITFDIQNSNNIVNVSGFSSNKVSASVCIRG
-449 VRTGKYI
+449 VRV
-456 TMTIKAQKQGS
+456 GS
-467 CTILAKYN
+467 VVIIAKHNGTILQRY
-475 GKILKK
+475 
-481 WTINVTSNWDEY
+481 TVNVTSNWGEY
-493 IGYVN
+493 LAYES
-498 WRKQVESQIWTSS
+498 WRHSIEKQIWTNDISS
-511 MSLKEKM
+511 KGKM
-518 DAAKDYIQSHFVHKD
+518 DAAKNYIQTHFTHKD
-533 GSDAAVSAYKGNLA
+533 GAPAAWYAYTGTVA

-554 FMGDFAKDANAK
+554 FMGGFAADAGLK
-566 VQYGSTYTGKFYDYL
+566 IQYGSTLSGQYYDYL
-581 VSASSDGGHTF
+581 VNASSAGGHTF
-592 TRILINNEWVIYDA
+592 TRIFINDSWEIYDA
-606 NPPHA
+606 NPPH

>member
-1 MFSLRKRK
+1 MFNLRKRK

-43 VTMTSVKA
+43 VTVTSVKT

-152 SSRNVTITWDKTSNA
+152 SNRKVTITWDKTSNA

-196 HSNNKKTPLV
+196 HSNNKKTPLA

-239 KNASVPTQPV
+239 KNASVPTQPA
-249 KPTTVPTQK
+249 KPTAIPTQK
-258 PKPTTPV
+258 PKPTEVPAKPTQAPVKPTATPV
-265 IPSPAPEDTPD
+265 PV
-276 ISGPTS
+276 
-282 TPTPAPAK
+282 K

-301 VPAKPTATPAPVK
+301 APVK
-314 VSNVTVNPATV
+314 VSSVTINPSTV
-325 KLTSKGQNTQLSVSV
+325 KLTSKGQTAQLSASV

-347 KSIVWSTS
+347 KSITWNSS
-355 NASVATVDNNGVIT
+355 NTNVATVSSDGFVT
-369 AVANGNATITA
+369 ALANGNTTITA
-380 AALDGSG
+380 TALDGSG
-387 KYAECSVVVEI
+387 KSGSCAVIVEI
-398 PKENNQVVELA
+398 PDENNQIIELA
-409 GEESK
+409 GGESK
-414 ILSIWNED
+414 KIGITKSSFQEIRD
-422 YTENIDVTQV
+422 FSKV
-432 TFEYNTQLDL
+432 TFDCKNAGITYEIGGFD
-442 FSNLGYD
+442 
-449 VRTGKYI
+449 YI
-456 TMTIKAQKQGS
+456 STRAAVSIKALRKGNG
-467 CTILAKYN
+467 TITASYEN
-475 GKILKK
+475 RVIAR
-481 WTINVTSNWDEY
+481 WTINITSDWAEY

-498 WRKQVESQIWTSS
+498 WRKQVENQIWTNG
-511 MSLKEKM
+511 MSVKEKC
-518 DAAKDYIQSHFVHKD
+518 DAAKNYIKTNFVYSTKTA
-533 GSDAAVSAYKGNLA
+533 AAVYAYNTCKGI
-547 DCITASE
+547 DCFTATE
-554 FMGDFAKDANAK
+554 FMGDFAKDANAQMKYANNGSSQMFDYFSDAK
-566 VQYGSTYTGKFYDYL
+566 V
-581 VSASSDGGHTF
+581 AGGNHTF
-592 TRILINNEWVIYDA
+592 NMIFIDGQWISYDA
-606 NPPHA
+606 CPTP

>member
-1 MFSLRKRK
+1 MLRKIK
-9 GIIAA
+9 SHLAVLLMLA
-14 LVVVL
+14 LAFTL
-19 AIMLIVPVM
+19 LIPAPV
-28 LQTPSEAA
+28 QAA
-36 SKKRPAK
+36 SKKKPAK
-43 VTMTSVKA
+43 VTVTSVKT

-152 SSRNVTITWDKTSNA
+152 SNRKVTITWDKTSNA

-239 KNASVPTQPV
+239 KNAPVPTQPA
-249 KPTTVPTQK
+249 KPTAVPTQK
-258 PKPTTPV
+258 PKPTEVPAKPTQAPVKPTATPV
-265 IPSPAPEDTPD
+265 PV
-276 ISGPTS
+276 
-282 TPTPAPAK
+282 K

-301 VPAKPTATPAPVK
+301 APVK
-314 VSNVTVNPATV
+314 VSSVTINPSTV
-325 KLTSKGQNTQLSVSV
+325 KLTSKGQTAQLSASV

-347 KSIVWSTS
+347 KSITWNSS
-355 NASVATVDNNGVIT
+355 NTNVATVSSDGFVT
-369 AVANGNATITA
+369 ALANGNTTITA
-380 AALDGSG
+380 TTLDGSG
-387 KYAECSVVVEI
+387 KSGSCTVIVEI
-398 PKENNQVVELA
+398 PDENNQIIELA
-409 GEESK
+409 GGESK
-414 ILSIWNED
+414 KIGITKSSFQEIRD
-422 YTENIDVTQV
+422 FSKV
-432 TFEYNTQLDL
+432 TFDCKNAGITYEIGGFD
-442 FSNLGYD
+442 
-449 VRTGKYI
+449 YI
-456 TMTIKAQKQGS
+456 STRAAVSIKALRKGNG
-467 CTILAKYN
+467 TITASYEN
-475 GKILKK
+475 RVIAR
-481 WTINVTSNWDEY
+481 WTINITSDWAEY

-498 WRKQVESQIWTSS
+498 WRKQVENQIWTNG
-511 MSLKEKM
+511 MSVKEKC
-518 DAAKDYIQSHFVHKD
+518 DAAKNYIKTNFVYSTKTA
-533 GSDAAVSAYKGNLA
+533 AAVYAYNTCKGI
-547 DCITASE
+547 DCFTATE
-554 FMGDFAKDANAK
+554 FMGDFAKDAGAQMKYANNGSSQMFDYFSDAK
-566 VQYGSTYTGKFYDYL
+566 V
-581 VSASSDGGHTF
+581 AGGNHTF
-592 TRILINNEWVIYDA
+592 NMIFIDGQWIPYDA
-606 NPPHA
+606 CPTP

>member
-1 MFSLRKRK
+1 MLKKIKSH
-9 GIIAA
+9 
-14 LVVVL
+14 L
-19 AIMLIVPVM
+19 AILLMLALAFTLLIPAPV
-28 LQTPSEAA
+28 QAA
-36 SKKRPAK
+36 SKKKPVK
-43 VTMTSVKA
+43 VTVTSVKT

-152 SSRNVTITWDKTSNA
+152 SNRKVTITWDKTSNA

-196 HSNNKKTPLV
+196 HSNNKKTPLA

-239 KNASVPTQPV
+239 KNAPVPTQPA
-249 KPTTVPTQK
+249 KPTAVPTQK

-282 TPTPAPAK
+282 TPTPAP
-290 PTEAPKPTATP
+290 TQPTATP
-301 VPAKPTATPAPVK
+301 KPTATPAPIK
-314 VSNVTVNPATV
+314 VTSVSVSPANV
-325 KLTSKGQNTQLSVSV
+325 KLTKKGETATLSATV

-347 KSIVWSTS
+347 QSISWSSSDT
-355 NASVATVDNNGVIT
+355 SVATVSSDGTVT
-369 AVANGNATITA
+369 AVANGTTTITA
-380 AALDGSG
+380 SAVDGSG
-387 KYAECSVVVEI
+387 KNGSCSVVIEI
-398 PKENNQVVELA
+398 PSENIQTIELA
-409 GEESK
+409 GGESK
-414 ILSIWNED
+414 NLSIWDDD
-422 YTENIDVTQV
+422 YTENIDTSKVI
-432 TFEYNTQLDL
+432 F
-442 FSNLGYD
+442 NLQNIDNICIVNGFDTDYR
-449 VRTGKYI
+449 RTMVNISAIRQGTATIIASYEGKVI
-456 TMTIKAQKQGS
+456 MR
-467 CTILAKYN
+467 
-475 GKILKK
+475 
-481 WTINVTSNWDEY
+481 WTVNVTSNWNEY
-493 IGYVN
+493 LAYES
-498 WRKQVESQIWTSS
+498 WRHSVESQIWTND
-511 MSLKEKM
+511 MSVKEKC
-518 DAAKDYIQSHFVHKD
+518 DAAQNYIKTNFK
-533 GSDAAVSAYKGNLA
+533 YKAGYGQGYMIYEDKMC
-547 DCITASE
+547 DCIGASNI
-554 FMGDFAKDANAK
+554 MGDFAKDINCIVGYVNMRADT
-566 VQYGSTYTGKFYDYL
+566 VYDYL
-581 VSASSDGGHTF
+581 SDAVAAGGSHIFTVIKLNGDWVS
-592 TRILINNEWVIYDA
+592 YDA
-606 NPPHA
+606 QPQHN